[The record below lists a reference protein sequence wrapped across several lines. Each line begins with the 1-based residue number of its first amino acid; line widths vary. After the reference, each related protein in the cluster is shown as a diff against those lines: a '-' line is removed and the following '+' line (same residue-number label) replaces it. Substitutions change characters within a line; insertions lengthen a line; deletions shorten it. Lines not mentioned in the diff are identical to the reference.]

1 MRIWGICE
9 RGNGGMVHHHFQHFH
24 HNHHTHRHQQKY
36 GNPLYIRKQNK
47 TESELRVEIN
57 VLNIYDANMR
67 YTYIL

>member
-1 MRIWGICE
+1 MEFG
-9 RGNGGMVHHHFQHFH
+9 GKKKGGMNQNFLHFH
-24 HNHHTHRHQQKY
+24 HNYHTHRHQQEY
-36 GNPLYIRKQNK
+36 GDPLYIHKLNN